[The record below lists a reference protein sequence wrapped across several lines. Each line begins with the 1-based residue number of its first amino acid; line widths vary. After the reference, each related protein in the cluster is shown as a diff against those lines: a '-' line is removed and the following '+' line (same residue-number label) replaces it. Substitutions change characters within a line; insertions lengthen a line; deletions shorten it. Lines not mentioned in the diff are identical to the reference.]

1 MQIRFNCGSFVTK
14 KANLPGNYA
23 YRSDHKSADT
33 ESFIVNNRQCINTA
47 KFDINFAGRV
57 LLAILDGFGLDKPD
71 SSPDE
76 KRNPITQENVPNIMN
91 LIKSNPYTEL
101 NASGWEVG
109 LPKGQMGNSEVG
121 HLNLGAGRV
130 VDQDITIIDKA
141 IENGSLYQ
149 NQVLLEAMRN
159 AKITDESGKQTH
171 GLHLMGLVSDGG
183 VHSHNNHLKALIRMA
198 KEEGVQN
205 VYVHAFL
212 DGRDTPPRSAVGYVN
227 EINET
232 LIECG
237 YGQVSSVMGRYYA
250 MDRDKRWDRVE
261 KAYQNLTDG
270 TGERA
275 NTPEQAITDFYDKA
289 DKGDEFV
296 LPTSIGDDETVEKSR
311 VKSKDSV
318 IFFNFRSDRAK
329 ELTRAFTEENFKE
342 FTPTVK
348 GLSYV
353 CMTKYD
359 NSFKLPIA
367 FPKEDVVNTLGEI
380 LSKKGLKQFRTAETE
395 KYAHITFFFN
405 GGKELQFPNE
415 ERKVVPS
422 PKDVPTYD
430 LKPEM
435 SAVEVKDNVI
445 DALKNQK
452 DKDFILVNFAN
463 PDMVGHTGSYEAT
476 EKALKT
482 VDKCIKEIA
491 DAAEETQTT
500 MIITAD
506 HGNAEKMKDEEGK
519 PHTAHTTNPVPFV
532 LINNSG
538 ELDRN
543 NIELRKNGCLA
554 DVAPTVLE
562 LMDIEQPQEMT
573 GKSLLA

>member
-1 MQIRFNCGSFVTK
+1 MQVSFHCNSFVPK
-14 KANLPGNYA
+14 KAGGYLLRNDN
-23 YRSDHKSADT
+23 KSADAD
-33 ESFIVNNRQCINTA
+33 SFRVNNQQCINTA
-47 KFDINFAGRV
+47 KFDISFAGRV
-57 LLAILDGFGLDKPD
+57 LLAILDGFGIDKPD

-76 KRNPITQENVPNIMN
+76 KRNPITQNNVPNILN
-91 LIKSNPYTEL
+91 LMGANPCTEL
-101 NASGWEVG
+101 KASGREVG
-109 LPKGQMGNSEVG
+109 LPGGQMGNSEVG
-121 HLNLGAGRV
+121 HLNLGAGRI

-141 IENGSLYQ
+141 IESGSFYK
-149 NQVLLEAMRN
+149 NPVLLEAVNN
-159 AKITDESGKQTH
+159 AKITDAQGKQVH

-198 KEEGVQN
+198 KKEGVQN

-212 DGRDTPPRSAVGYVN
+212 DGRDTPPRSAVRYVN
-227 EINET
+227 EINEV
-232 LIECG
+232 LKECG
-237 YGQVSSVMGRYYA
+237 YGEVSSVMGRYYA
-250 MDRDKRWDRVE
+250 MDRDKRWERVE

-275 NTPEQAITDFYDKA
+275 ETAEQAISEFYEKA

-296 LPTSIGDDETVEKSR
+296 LPTSIGNDETVKKSR
-311 VKSKDSV
+311 VKSNDSV
-318 IFFNFRSDRAK
+318 IFFNFRSDRAR
-329 ELTRAFTEENFKE
+329 ELTRTFTDENFKE
-342 FTPTVK
+342 FPTKVK
-348 GLSYV
+348 GLSYA

-359 NSFKLPIA
+359 NSFNLPIA
-367 FPKEDVVNTLGEI
+367 FPKEDVLNTLGEV
-380 LSKKGLKQFRTAETE
+380 LSNQGLKQFRTAESE
-395 KYAHITFFFN
+395 KQAHITFFFN

-415 ERKVVPS
+415 ERHLVNS
-422 PKDVPTYD
+422 PKVATYD
-430 LKPEM
+430 LQPEM

-476 EKALKT
+476 ENALKT

-506 HGNAEKMKDEEGK
+506 HGNAEKMKDEKGK

-532 LINNSG
+532 LIDNAG
-538 ELDRN
+538 ESDR

-562 LMDIEQPQEMT
+562 LMDLEQPVEMT
-573 GKSLLA
+573 GKSLII